1 MQHSSAHQTLHTT
14 TTSPHT
20 KDWLAVHG
28 GDKCPLKSKSSRGK
42 QLNAL
47 SSSVCVKLRICADT
61 IDEFLPH
68 LHKRA
73 FRLRK
78 RGVEC
83 TRVRQSP
90 RTNEKITQSDARMI
104 YVSGSNA
111 IFHGPSVKGACVSK
125 CLDLSQTMRCWFCG
139 RARMGWHHVR
149 TRSGPKNYLIES
161 IINLLAAFNCQL
173 LSRPHAACV
182 RESAT
187 IMDIMISIIH
197 LKGFI

>member
-20 KDWLAVHG
+20 KDWLEVHG
-28 GDKCPLKSKSSRGK
+28 GNKCPLKSKSSRGK

-47 SSSVCVKLRICADT
+47 SSSVCVKLRICAADT

-68 LHKRA
+68 LHKSA

-83 TRVRQSP
+83 TLWDNRP
-90 RTNEKITQSDARMI
+90 ERTRKSRRATRMI

-111 IFHGPSVKGACVSK
+111 IFHGPSARERCVCISK

-173 LSRPHAACV
+173 LSRPHAECA
-182 RESAT
+182 RECHHNGHYDKYHPS
-187 IMDIMISIIH
+187 
-197 LKGFI
+197 